1 MQHGGAALQIWTSGT
16 LSEIPILITD
26 SIFDKKRRR
35 RGRRRKNKEEE
46 EEERKERR
54 GILKKK
60 GKKVKTETEKRPQR
74 IWKAQKTRKLN
85 NYKTKKS
92 GGE

>member
-46 EEERKERR
+46 EEEEEERKERR

-74 IWKAQKTRKLN
+74 I
-85 NYKTKKS
+85 
-92 GGE
+92 